1 MQIQAMENPDH
12 WKQTIESNK
21 IVITD
26 FWAGWC
32 RPCLMLGETMK
43 KMAQAD
49 ETNKKFTDVT
59 IAKIDTEAPEF
70 RDLSMELQITSIPT
84 MMVFING
91 KLVAFGSDGQSQDR
105 IMGALPQAQLENL
118 FSILV
123 DEASKPEPIEA
134 EQTETA

>member
-1 MQIQAMENPDH
+1 
-12 WKQTIESNK
+12 
-21 IVITD
+21 
-26 FWAGWC
+26 
-32 RPCLMLGETMK
+32 
-43 KMAQAD
+43 
-49 ETNKKFTDVT
+49 
-59 IAKIDTEAPEF
+59 
-70 RDLSMELQITSIPT
+70 